1 MTLHLTVEPGR
12 FSVCRLP
19 AEAPLAGWMWIGSI
33 VSITR
38 RADELSVVCE
48 ESAVPE
54 DVQAETGWRALT
66 VAGPLDFALTGIL
79 AELATVL
86 AEAGVSIFA
95 LSTFDT
101 DVLLV
106 RADALSRAVAALE
119 AAGHQVS
126 LGTSA

>member
-1 MTLHLTVEPGR
+1 MTLHLTVDPGR
-12 FSVCRLP
+12 YAVCRLP
-19 AEAPLAGWMWIGSI
+19 AEASLEDWMWTGAI
-33 VSITR
+33 VSVTR
-38 RADELSVVCE
+38 RADELSVVCDE
-48 ESAVPE
+48 TAVP
-54 DVQAETGWRALT
+54 DGVQAETGWRALT

-106 RADALSRAVAALE
+106 RDHALATAVSALK
-119 AAGHQVS
+119 AAGPAVQ
-126 LGTSA
+126 L